1 MGRERGSMFP
11 QSPYSVG
18 EEGGGWSLAFFTAAA
33 SAEEA
38 SLSHSLGF
46 QGPCRLTPLIRT

>member
-1 MGRERGSMFP
+1 MGCERGSMFP

-18 EEGGGWSLAFFTAAA
+18 EEGEGSSLAFSTAAA

-38 SLSHSLGF
+38 SL
-46 QGPCRLTPLIRT
+46 TV